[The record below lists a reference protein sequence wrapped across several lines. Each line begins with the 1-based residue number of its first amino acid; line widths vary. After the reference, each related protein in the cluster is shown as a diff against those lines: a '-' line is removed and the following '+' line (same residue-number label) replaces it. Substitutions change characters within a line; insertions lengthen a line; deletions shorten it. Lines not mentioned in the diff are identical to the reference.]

1 MSRFGLRQKNGETS
15 RGVRWSRVVPMLAL
29 VGVVGLLAGCGA
41 EVAQPYSTIS
51 PQNPKTDQIQWLY
64 QIIFWAALI
73 VFVAVQFAIAYT
85 VIRFRRRNNVRPE
98 QVHGSKVLEIAWTVV
113 PALILLALFIPTVRV
128 IFDQA
133 RAAEVQDKF
142 SVQVIGKQ
150 WWWEIAYPDIAANP
164 ADASAGPLVTA
175 NELVVPQG
183 ANVVISMQSNNVIHS
198 FWVPQLSG
206 KLDVM
211 PGHDNV
217 IQFTAD
223 RVGDYF
229 GECAEY
235 CGSAHAWMRFKV
247 KVVPQENFD
256 AWVAAWRTPP
266 VDGNPETADVVD
278 VPAAFGACLACHR
291 VNGTN
296 AVIAGQGMPY
306 VSGYRDPDTGEIVPG
321 PGPNLTMLA
330 CRDTIGAGIL
340 ENTPENLEKWLKH
353 TDEVKEGVYMP
364 NYYKQ
369 GMTDEQ
375 ISEVVNWLSNLKPAG
390 GCPDANLPVG
400 SLLAPAVEREVPTLA
415 SPVAS
420 PVAAPAASPVATPAE
435 S

>member
-1 MSRFGLRQKNGETS
+1 MSRFGPRQTNGETS
-15 RGVRWSRVVPMLAL
+15 RGGRWSRVVPMLAL
-29 VGVVGLLAGCGA
+29 VGVVALLAGCQA

-51 PQNPKTDQIQWLY
+51 PQNTKTDQIQWLY

-73 VFVAVQFAIAYT
+73 VFVAVQLAIAYT
-85 VIRFRRRNNVRPE
+85 TIRFRRRNNERPE

-113 PALILLALFIPTVRV
+113 PALILLALFIPTVKV
-128 IFDQA
+128 IFEHAQA
-133 RAAEVQDKF
+133 AQVDDGFNVE
-142 SVQVIGKQ
+142 VIGKQ
-150 WWWEIAYPDIAANP
+150 WWWEIAYPDIPANP
-164 ADASAGPLVTA
+164 DDAAAGPLVTA
-175 NELVVPQG
+175 NELVVPVG
-183 ANVVISMQSNNVIHS
+183 ANVVVNLQSNNVIHS

-211 PGHDNV
+211 PGHANRL
-217 IQFTAD
+217 QFEAD

-229 GECAEY
+229 GECAEF
-235 CGSAHAWMRFKV
+235 CGGAHAWMRFKV

-278 VPAAFGACLACHR
+278 APPAFGACLACHR

-306 VSGYRDPDTGEIVPG
+306 ISGYLDHETGDVVPG
-321 PGPNLTMLA
+321 PGPNLTLLA

-340 ENTPENLEKWLKH
+340 RNTPENLRLWLTH

-375 ISEVVNWLSNLKPAG
+375 IDEVVAWLSSLEPAG
-390 GCPDANLPVG
+390 GCPDANLPIG
-400 SLLAPAVEREVPTLA
+400 SLLEPAVERAAPALA

-420 PVAAPAASPVATPAE
+420 PVATPAG

>member
-1 MSRFGLRQKNGETS
+1 MSRFGPRQESGEAS
-15 RGVRWSRVVPMLAL
+15 RGVRWTRVVPMLAL
-29 VGVVGLLAGCGA
+29 VAVVGLLSGCIS
-41 EVAQPYSTIS
+41 EVNQPYSTIS
-51 PQNPKTDQIQWLY
+51 PQNTKTEQIQWLY

-85 VIRFRRRNNVRPE
+85 VIRFRRRNDTRPE

-113 PALILLALFIPTVRV
+113 PAVILLALFIPTVRV

-133 RAAEVQDKF
+133 QAARVEDGFRIEV
-142 SVQVIGKQ
+142 VGKQ

-164 ADASAGPLVTA
+164 EDASAGPLVTA
-175 NELVVPQG
+175 NELVVPVG
-183 ANVVISMQSNNVIHS
+183 ANVVVSMQSNNVIHS

-211 PGHDNV
+211 PGHDNKL
-217 IQFTAD
+217 QFTAE
-223 RVGDYF
+223 RVGDYY

-278 VPAAFGACLACHR
+278 VPASFGACLACHR

-306 VSGYRDPDTGEIVPG
+306 TSGYRDPETQEIVPG
-321 PGPNLTMLA
+321 PGPNLTLMA

-375 ISEVVNWLSNLKPAG
+375 ITEVVDWLSNLKPAG
-390 GCPDANLPVG
+390 GCPDANQPVG
-400 SLLAPAVEREVPTLA
+400 SLLDPAMVRDEPTLASPAA

-420 PVAAPAASPVATPAE
+420 PVATPVG

>member
-1 MSRFGLRQKNGETS
+1 MSRFGPRQENGETS
-15 RGVRWSRVVPMLAL
+15 RGVRWTRVVPMLAL
-29 VGVVGLLAGCGA
+29 VGVVGLLTGCGF

-51 PQNPKTDQIQWLY
+51 PQNAKTEQIQWLY

-85 VIRFRRRNNVRPE
+85 VIRFRRRSNARPE

-113 PALILLALFIPTVRV
+113 PALILLALFIPTVKV

-133 RAAEVQDKF
+133 QAAQVEDGFNVE
-142 SVQVIGKQ
+142 VIGKQ
-150 WWWEIAYPDIAANP
+150 WWWEVAYPEIAANP
-164 ADASAGPLVTA
+164 EDTSAGPLVTA
-175 NELVVPQG
+175 NELVVPLG
-183 ANVVISMQSNNVIHS
+183 ANVVVSMQSNNVIHS

-211 PGHDNV
+211 PGHENKL
-217 IQFTAD
+217 QFTAD
-223 RVGDYF
+223 RVGDYY

-278 VPAAFGACLACHR
+278 VPPAFGACLACHR

-306 VSGYRDPDTGEIVPG
+306 ISGYRDPETDEIVPG

-340 ENTPENLEKWLKH
+340 VNTPENLEKWLKH

-375 ISEVVNWLSNLKPAG
+375 IDQVVAWLSELKPAG

-400 SLLAPAVEREVPTLA
+400 SLLDPAMVRDEATLA

-420 PVAAPAASPVATPAE
+420 PVAGPIATPAG